1 MKRVPIGTLY
11 FTLIGSKMKKA
22 IITGV
27 TGQDGSYLSK
37 FLLDKGYEVHGIR
50 RRSSSFNTGRIDHL
64 YKDPHR
70 SDSKFF
76 LHYGD
81 LTDSN
86 SILQIVLR
94 VEPDEIY
101 HLGAQ
106 SHVALSFEN
115 PEYTANVNALGT
127 LRLLEAIRIYGKAC
141 KFYNAATS
149 EMFGNSP
156 HPQNENTLLAPESP
170 YGTSK
175 LFGYWITKNY
185 REAYGMH
192 ATNGILFNHESP
204 VRGET
209 FVTRKI
215 VRGLKAIIGGSQE
228 ILYLGNIEAMRD
240 WGYAGEY
247 VELMWKMLQMP
258 HGDDFVVGTGR
269 SVSVRTFVDLVAK
282 ELSIPLA
289 WIGEGEDEV
298 GIRTDTNQVIIKI
311 DKEYY
316 RPNEVNYLLA
326 DAHKALKVLDW
337 KPNISLEQLVLLMVK
352 EEPN

>member
-1 MKRVPIGTLY
+1 
-11 FTLIGSKMKKA
+11 MKKA
-22 IITGV
+22 LVTGV

-37 FLLDKGYEVHGIR
+37 FLLEKGYEVHGIR

-64 YKDPHR
+64 YKDPHG
-70 SDSKFF
+70 SESNFF

-86 SILQIVLR
+86 SILQIVSR
-94 VEPDEIY
+94 VEPDEVY

-127 LRLLEAIRIYGKAC
+127 LRLLEAIRMSGKKC

-156 HPQNENTLLAPESP
+156 HPQNENTSLAPESP

-185 REAYGMH
+185 REAYGLH

-215 VRGLKAIIGGSQE
+215 VRGLKAVNAGTQDV
-228 ILYLGNIEAMRD
+228 LYLGNLDAMRD
-240 WGYAGEY
+240 WGFAGEY

-258 HGDDFVVGTGR
+258 QGDDYVVGTGR
-269 SVSVRTFVDLVAK
+269 TISVRTFVELVAH
-282 ELSIPLA
+282 ELMIPLR
-289 WIGEGEDEV
+289 WEGEGEDV
-298 GIRTDTNQVIIKI
+298 IGLRTDTNQIIIRI

-326 DAHKALKVLDW
+326 DPTKVFKTFNW
-337 KPNISLEQLVLLMVK
+337 KPEISVEKLVQLMVT
-352 EEPN
+352 EEKG

>member
-1 MKRVPIGTLY
+1 
-11 FTLIGSKMKKA
+11 MKKA
-22 IITGV
+22 LITGI
-27 TGQDGSYLSK
+27 TGQDGSFLSQ
-37 FLLDKGYEVHGIR
+37 FLLNKGYEVHGIR

-64 YKDPHR
+64 YKDPHTAQ
-70 SDSKFF
+70 SNFF
-76 LHYGD
+76 LHYAD

-86 SILQIVLR
+86 SISQV
-94 VEPDEIY
+94 VTKVQPDEIY

-127 LRLLEAIRIYGKAC
+127 LRILEAIRMSGKDC
-141 KFYNAATS
+141 RFYHAATS

-175 LFGYWITKNY
+175 LFGYWITRNY

-215 VRGLKAIIGGSQE
+215 VRGLCSISKGNTE
-228 ILYLGNIEAMRD
+228 PLYLGNLEAMRD

-247 VELMWKMLQMP
+247 VELMWEMLQMP
-258 HGDDFVVGTGR
+258 SGDDFVVGTGR
-269 SVSVRTFVDLVAK
+269 SVSVRKFVEMVAN
-282 ELSIPLA
+282 ELAIPLS
-289 WIGEGEDEV
+289 WSGSDKNEV
-298 GIRTDTNQVIIKI
+298 GIRTDTGATIIRI
-311 DKEYY
+311 DPEYY

-326 DAHKALKVLDW
+326 DAEKAFKTFNW
-337 KPNISLEQLVLLMVK
+337 KPKITVEKLVKIMVSA
-352 EEPN
+352 ELN

>member
-1 MKRVPIGTLY
+1 MKTAL
-11 FTLIGSKMKKA
+11 
-22 IITGV
+22 ITGV
-27 TGQDGSYLSK
+27 TGQDGSFLSQ
-37 FLLDKGYEVHGIR
+37 FLLKRGYEVHGIR

-64 YKDPHR
+64 YADPHVNQ
-70 SDSKFF
+70 SKFF

-86 SILQIVLR
+86 SILQVVSR
-94 VEPDEIY
+94 VRPDEVY

-127 LRLLEAIRIYGKAC
+127 LRLLEAIRMTDSSC

-156 HPQNENTLLAPESP
+156 HPQNEKTILAPESP

-175 LFGYWITKNY
+175 VFGYWLTRNY
-185 REAYGMH
+185 REAFGMH

-215 VRGLKAIIGGSQE
+215 VRGLKAISEGKQS
-228 ILYLGNIEAMRD
+228 ILYLGNLEAMRD

-247 VELMWKMLQMP
+247 VELMWQMLQMP
-258 HGDDFVVGTGR
+258 SGDDYVVGTGR
-269 SVSVRTFVDLVAK
+269 SVSVRTFVELVAK
-282 ELSIPLA
+282 QLDIPLN
-289 WIGEGEDEV
+289 WSGSGLEEV
-298 GIRTDTNQVIIKI
+298 GIRTDTRQVIIKI
-311 DKEYY
+311 DREYY

-326 DAHKALKVLDW
+326 DAKKVFKTFDW
-337 KPNISLEQLVLLMVK
+337 KPKVTVEKLAELMVA
-352 EEPN
+352 EESS

>member
-1 MKRVPIGTLY
+1 MKTAL
-11 FTLIGSKMKKA
+11 
-22 IITGV
+22 ITGV
-27 TGQDGSYLSK
+27 TGQDGSFLSQ
-37 FLLDKGYEVHGIR
+37 FLLKKGYEVHGIR

-64 YKDPHR
+64 YADPHVNQ
-70 SDSKFF
+70 SKFF

-86 SILQIVLR
+86 SILQVVSR
-94 VEPDEIY
+94 VRPDEVY

-127 LRLLEAIRIYGKAC
+127 LRLLEAIRMTDKSC

-156 HPQNENTLLAPESP
+156 HPQNEKTLLAPESP

-175 LFGYWITKNY
+175 VFGYWLTRNY
-185 REAYGMH
+185 REAFGMH

-215 VRGLKAIIGGSQE
+215 VRGLKAISKGTQS
-228 ILYLGNIEAMRD
+228 ILYLGNLEAMRD

-247 VELMWKMLQMP
+247 VELMWQMLQMP
-258 HGDDFVVGTGR
+258 SGDDYVVGTGR
-269 SVSVRTFVDLVAK
+269 SVSVRTFVELVAK
-282 ELSIPLA
+282 QLDIPLN
-289 WIGEGEDEV
+289 WRGSGLEEV
-298 GIRTDTNQVIIKI
+298 GIRTDTRQVIIKI
-311 DKEYY
+311 DSEYY

-326 DAHKALKVLDW
+326 DANKVFKTFDW
-337 KPNISLEQLVLLMVK
+337 KPKVTVEKLAELMVA
-352 EEPN
+352 EESS

>member
-1 MKRVPIGTLY
+1 MKTAL
-11 FTLIGSKMKKA
+11 
-22 IITGV
+22 ITGV
-27 TGQDGSYLSK
+27 TGQDGSFLSQ
-37 FLLDKGYEVHGIR
+37 FLLKRGYEVHGIR

-64 YKDPHR
+64 YADPHVNQ
-70 SDSKFF
+70 SKFF

-86 SILQIVLR
+86 SILQVVSR
-94 VEPDEIY
+94 VRPDEVY

-127 LRLLEAIRIYGKAC
+127 LRLLEAIRMTDSNC

-156 HPQNENTLLAPESP
+156 HPQNEKTILAPESP

-175 LFGYWITKNY
+175 VFGYWLTRNY
-185 REAYGMH
+185 REAFGMH

-215 VRGLKAIIGGSQE
+215 VRGLKAISEGKQS
-228 ILYLGNIEAMRD
+228 ILYLGNLEAMRD
-240 WGYAGEY
+240 WGYAEEY
-247 VELMWKMLQMP
+247 VELMWQMLQMP
-258 HGDDFVVGTGR
+258 YGDDYVVGTGR
-269 SVSVRTFVDLVAK
+269 SVSVRTFVELVAK
-282 ELSIPLA
+282 QLDIPLN
-289 WIGEGEDEV
+289 WSGSGLEEV
-298 GIRTDTNQVIIKI
+298 GIRTDTRQVIIKI
-311 DKEYY
+311 DREYY

-326 DAHKALKVLDW
+326 DAKKVFKTFDW
-337 KPNISLEQLVLLMVK
+337 KPKVTVEKLAELMVA
-352 EEPN
+352 EESS

>member
-1 MKRVPIGTLY
+1 MRSEMKRAL
-11 FTLIGSKMKKA
+11 
-22 IITGV
+22 ITGV
-27 TGQDGSYLSK
+27 TGQDGSFLSQ
-37 FLLDKGYEVHGIR
+37 FLLKQGYEVHGIR

-64 YKDPHR
+64 YADPHENQNN
-70 SDSKFF
+70 FY

-86 SILQIVLR
+86 SILQV
-94 VEPDEIY
+94 VAKVVPDEVY

-127 LRLLEAIRIYGKAC
+127 LRLLEAIRMTNESC

-156 HPQNENTLLAPESP
+156 HPQNEETLLAPESP

-175 LFGYWITKNY
+175 VFGYWLTRNY
-185 REAYGMH
+185 REAFGMH
-192 ATNGILFNHESP
+192 TTNGILFNHESH

-215 VRGLKAIIGGSQE
+215 VRGLKAISEGTQTT
-228 ILYLGNIEAMRD
+228 LYLGNLEAMRD

-247 VELMWKMLQMP
+247 VELMWRMVQMP
-258 HGDDFVVGTGR
+258 FGDDYVIGTGR
-269 SVSVRTFVDLVAK
+269 SLSVRDFVNLVA
-282 ELSIPLA
+282 LRLQIPLQ
-289 WIGEGEDEV
+289 WSGSGLDEI
-298 GIRTDTNQVIIKI
+298 GIRADTKQVIIRI

-326 DAHKALKVLDW
+326 DASKAFKTFKW
-337 KPNISLEQLVLLMVK
+337 KPEITVEKLVELMVSQ
-352 EEPN
+352 ERI

>member
-1 MKRVPIGTLY
+1 
-11 FTLIGSKMKKA
+11 MKKA
-22 IITGV
+22 LITGV
-27 TGQDGSYLSK
+27 TGQDGSYLSR
-37 FLLDKGYEVHGIR
+37 FLLEKGYEVHGIR
-50 RRSSSFNTGRIDHL
+50 RRSSSFNTGRIDSL
-64 YKDPHR
+64 YNDPHR

-86 SILQIVLR
+86 SISQVLSR
-94 VEPDEIY
+94 VAPDEVY

-106 SHVALSFEN
+106 SHVGLSFEN

-127 LRLLEAIRIYGKAC
+127 LRILEAIRLNGKEC

-156 HPQNENTLLAPESP
+156 QPQNENTLLSPASP

-175 LFGYWITKNY
+175 LFGYWMTKNY
-185 REAYGMH
+185 REAYGLH

-215 VRGLKAIIGGSQE
+215 VRGLKAVKTNTQDF
-228 ILYLGNIEAMRD
+228 LYLGNLDAMRD
-240 WGYAGEY
+240 WGFAGEY

-258 HGDDFVVGTGR
+258 YGDDYVVGTGR
-269 SVSVRTFVDLVAK
+269 SISVRSFVELVAH
-282 ELSIPLA
+282 ELTIPIRWDGSGA
-289 WIGEGEDEV
+289 NEV
-298 GIRTDTNQVIIKI
+298 GIRTDTNQIIIKI

-316 RPNEVNYLLA
+316 RPNEVNFLLA
-326 DAHKALKVLDW
+326 DSAKVFKTFNW
-337 KPNISLEQLVLLMVK
+337 KPEMSVEKLVQLMVK
-352 EEPN
+352 EEKA

>member
-1 MKRVPIGTLY
+1 MKTAL
-11 FTLIGSKMKKA
+11 
-22 IITGV
+22 ITGV
-27 TGQDGSYLSK
+27 TGQDGSFLSQ
-37 FLLDKGYEVHGIR
+37 FLLKRGYEVHGIR

-64 YKDPHR
+64 YVDPHVNQ
-70 SDSKFF
+70 SKFF

-86 SILQIVLR
+86 SILQVVSR
-94 VEPDEIY
+94 VRPDEVY

-127 LRLLEAIRIYGKAC
+127 LRLLEAIRMTDSSC

-156 HPQNENTLLAPESP
+156 HPQNEKTILAPESP

-175 LFGYWITKNY
+175 VFGYWLTRNY
-185 REAYGMH
+185 REAFGMH

-215 VRGLKAIIGGSQE
+215 VRGLKAISEGKQS
-228 ILYLGNIEAMRD
+228 ILYLGNLEAMRD

-247 VELMWKMLQMP
+247 VELMWQMLQMP
-258 HGDDFVVGTGR
+258 SGDDYVVGTGR
-269 SVSVRTFVDLVAK
+269 SVSVRTFVELVAK
-282 ELSIPLA
+282 QLDIPLN
-289 WIGEGEDEV
+289 WSGSGLEEV
-298 GIRTDTNQVIIKI
+298 GIRTDTRQVIIKI
-311 DKEYY
+311 DREYY

-326 DAHKALKVLDW
+326 DAKKVFKTFDW
-337 KPNISLEQLVLLMVK
+337 KPKVTVEKLAELMVA
-352 EEPN
+352 EESS

>member
-1 MKRVPIGTLY
+1 
-11 FTLIGSKMKKA
+11 MKKA
-22 IITGV
+22 LVTGI
-27 TGQDGSYLSK
+27 TGQDGSYLSE
-37 FLLDKGYEVHGIR
+37 FLLEKGYEVHGIR

-70 SDSKFF
+70 SESRFF

-86 SILQIVLR
+86 SILQVMSR
-94 VEPDEIY
+94 VQPDEVY

-106 SHVALSFEN
+106 SHVGLSFEN

-127 LRLLEAIRIYGKAC
+127 LRILEAIRLNGKLC

-156 HPQNENTLLAPESP
+156 QPQNEDTLLAPESP

-175 LFGYWITKNY
+175 LFGFWITKNY
-185 REAYGMH
+185 REAYGLH

-215 VRGLKAIIGGSQE
+215 VRGLKAVNSNTQDV
-228 ILYLGNIEAMRD
+228 LYLGNLDARRD
-240 WGYAGEY
+240 WGFAGEY

-258 HGDDFVVGTGR
+258 YGDDYVVGTGR
-269 SVSVRTFVDLVAK
+269 SISVRTFVELVAQ
-282 ELSIPLA
+282 ELTIPIR
-289 WIGEGEDEV
+289 WEGTGENEV
-298 GIRTDTNQVIIKI
+298 GIRTDTDQIIIKI

-326 DAHKALKVLDW
+326 DPAKALKAFDW
-337 KPNISLEQLVLLMVK
+337 KPEMSVEKLVKLMVK
-352 EEPN
+352 QEKT

>member
-1 MKRVPIGTLY
+1 
-11 FTLIGSKMKKA
+11 MKKA
-22 IITGV
+22 LITGI
-27 TGQDGSYLSK
+27 TGQDGSFLSQ
-37 FLLDKGYEVHGIR
+37 FLLNKGYEVHGVR

-64 YKDPHR
+64 YKDPHTAQ
-70 SDSKFF
+70 SNFF

-86 SILQIVLR
+86 SILQV
-94 VEPDEIY
+94 VSKVQPDEVY

-127 LRLLEAIRIYGKAC
+127 LRLLEAIRITGKEC
-141 KFYNAATS
+141 KFYHAATS

-156 HPQNENTLLAPESP
+156 HPQNEETLLAPESP
-170 YGTSK
+170 YGASK
-175 LFGYWITKNY
+175 LFGYWITRNY

-215 VRGLKAIIGGSQE
+215 VRGLCAISAGIQE
-228 ILYLGNIEAMRD
+228 TLYLGNLEAMRD

-258 HGDDFVVGTGR
+258 KGDDFVVGTGR
-269 SVSVRTFVDLVAK
+269 SVSVRYFVELVAE
-282 ELSIPLA
+282 ELAIPLI
-289 WIGEGEDEV
+289 WKGSGEDEI
-298 GIRTDTNQVIIKI
+298 GIRPDTNQVIIRI
-311 DKEYY
+311 DREYY

-326 DAHKALKVLDW
+326 DAKKAFKILDW
-337 KPNISLEQLVLLMVK
+337 QPQVTVEKLVEIMVMAEK
-352 EEPN
+352 IN

>member
-1 MKRVPIGTLY
+1 
-11 FTLIGSKMKKA
+11 MKKA
-22 IITGV
+22 LITGI
-27 TGQDGSYLSK
+27 TGQDGSFLSR
-37 FLLDKGYEVHGIR
+37 FLLNMGYEVHGIR

-64 YKDPHR
+64 YRDPH
-70 SDSKFF
+70 DSESNFY

-86 SILQIVLR
+86 SIFQV
-94 VEPDEIY
+94 VSKVMPDEIY

-106 SHVALSFEN
+106 SNVALSFEN
-115 PEYTANVNALGT
+115 PEYTSNVNALGT
-127 LRLLEAIRIYGKAC
+127 LRILEAIRMTGKEC
-141 KFYNAATS
+141 RFYNAATS

-156 HPQNENTLLAPESP
+156 HPQNENTTLAPESP

-192 ATNGILFNHESP
+192 ATNGILFNHESS

-215 VRGLKAIIGGSQE
+215 VRGLKAIQNGTQDV
-228 ILYLGNIEAMRD
+228 LYLGNLEAMRD

-247 VELMWKMLQMP
+247 VELMWKMLQLP
-258 HGDDFVVGTGR
+258 RGNDYVVGTGR
-269 SVSVRTFVDLVAK
+269 SLSVRTFIELVAN
-282 ELSIPLA
+282 ELGLPIFWDGS
-289 WIGEGEDEV
+289 GVSEV
-298 GIRTDTNQVIIKI
+298 GLRGDTNQVIIKI

-326 DAHKALKVLDW
+326 DATKAFNELAW
-337 KPNISLEQLVLLMVK
+337 KPQVTVEQLVKLMVK
-352 EEPN
+352 DEKV

>member
-1 MKRVPIGTLY
+1 
-11 FTLIGSKMKKA
+11 MKKA
-22 IITGV
+22 LITGV
-27 TGQDGSYLSK
+27 TGQDGSYLSR
-37 FLLDKGYEVHGIR
+37 FLLDREYEVHGIR

-64 YKDPHR
+64 YSDPHK
-70 SDSKFF
+70 SGSKFF

-86 SILQIVLR
+86 SISQIVSR
-94 VEPDEIY
+94 VEPDEVY

-106 SHVALSFEN
+106 SHVGLSFEN

-127 LRLLEAIRIYGKAC
+127 LRILEAIRLQGKEC

-156 HPQNENTLLAPESP
+156 QPQNESTLLAPESP

-175 LFGYWITKNY
+175 LFGFWITKNY
-185 REAYGMH
+185 REAYDLH

-215 VRGLKAIIGGSQE
+215 VRGFKAIKASTQDC
-228 ILYLGNIEAMRD
+228 LYLGNLDAMRD
-240 WGYAGEY
+240 WGFAGEY

-258 HGDDFVVGTGR
+258 YGDDYVVGTGR
-269 SVSVRTFVDLVAK
+269 SISVRSFVELVAQ
-282 ELSIPLA
+282 ELSIPMR
-289 WIGEGEDEV
+289 WEGIGEEEV
-298 GIRTDTNQVIIKI
+298 GVRADTNQIIVKI

-316 RPNEVNYLLA
+316 RPNEVNHLLA
-326 DAHKALKVLDW
+326 DPSKVLKTFDW
-337 KPNISLEQLVLLMVK
+337 RPETSVEKLVRLMVK
-352 EEPN
+352 GEKD